1 MDINFTARRFKAH
14 PDIKEYAMEEVKKM
28 DKLYDGILRA
38 EIILSYERGLNSLKT
53 AEINL
58 HVYGATLSAHEK
70 TNDYLK
76 SVNGAI
82 EKLSTQLKKYKSK
95 LREKDKTKVRTIR
108 EKV

>member
-1 MDINFTARRFKAH
+1 MDINFTARRFRAH
-14 PDIKEYAMEEVKKM
+14 PDIKEYAMDEVKKM

-38 EIILSYERGLNSLKT
+38 EIILSYERGVNSLKM

-58 HVYGATLSAHEK
+58 HVYGNNLSAHEK
-70 TNDYLK
+70 SNDYVK

-82 EKLSTQLKKYKSK
+82 EKLSGQLKKYKSK
-95 LREKDKTKVRTIR
+95 LHEKDKAKVRTIR

>member
-1 MDINFTARRFKAH
+1 MDINFTARRFRAH
-14 PDIKEYAMEEVKKM
+14 PDIKEYAMDEVKKM

-38 EIILSYERGLNSLKT
+38 EIILFYERGVNSLKT

-58 HVYGATLSAHEK
+58 HVYGTMLTAHER
-70 TNDYLK
+70 TNDYIK
-76 SVNGAI
+76 SVDGAI
-82 EKLSTQLKKYKSK
+82 DKLSTRLKKYKSK